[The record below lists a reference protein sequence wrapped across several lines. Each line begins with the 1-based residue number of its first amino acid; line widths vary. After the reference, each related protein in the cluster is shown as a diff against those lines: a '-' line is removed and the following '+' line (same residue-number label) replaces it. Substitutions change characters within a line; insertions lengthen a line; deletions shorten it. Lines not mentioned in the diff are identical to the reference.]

1 MPEVKY
7 PQGNTRQIMDYNRFI
22 ELTGE
27 KQLVCLDKGVME
39 IAKYLLGSR
48 GLWPTSYAT
57 AWGEYSYTTPTEE
70 EMKVIRNAIA
80 EANIDMASCDD
91 IVQAINDLGQ
101 MIASNQC
108 CSTGQ
113 GANGG
118 GTGGTGTDQQGINPW
133 EPAEPNDFPPNFPS
147 LAEYKSHKCASAG
160 KFMAGLIDDLNAAGI
175 LSLGALTILGIGTL
189 LLAAFITPVPWDDL
203 LVIAGVF
210 AFVAGIQA
218 ACTDLATYVY
228 NNQDELL
235 CELYNGD
242 SATASKASAIAWL
255 VDAIESFGYSE
266 PIESGM
272 ITIVNSLVTNDAI
285 NRLFDNNPLW
295 EAPGFDCSAC
305 EPDTGEYTVNEGT
318 EESAHP
324 SNPVELTTEF
334 DGGCHIIDFS
344 FDDIVTFTSVEWVTT
359 QPGKCGGNFYFNYYI
374 LAFYDPNESPDE
386 SMDTLPQDIGGGV
399 TGYRRLRFACNTE
412 STIRITY
419 ST

>member
-70 EMKVIRNAIA
+70 QMKVIRNAIA

-147 LAEYKSHKCASAG
+147 LAEYKSHKCAAAG

-235 CELYNGD
+235 CELYNGN
-242 SATASKASAIAWL
+242 SATESKANAIAWL

-295 EAPGFDCSAC
+295 ESPGFDCSAC
-305 EPDTGEYTVNEGT
+305 EPPVTEYAYHVGT
-318 EESAHP
+318 ELTSHP
-324 SNPVELTTEF
+324 SNPFDSQPDLVGSCQVVDVYWDVPVNVTVLEYLGTTPGNCVGNPLFNFWILPEY
-334 DGGCHIIDFS
+334 
-344 FDDIVTFTSVEWVTT
+344 TETT
-359 QPGKCGGNFYFNYYI
+359 
-374 LAFYDPNESPDE
+374 PDE
-386 SMDTLPQDIGGGV
+386 AASVLPQDISGGYGP
-399 TGYRRLRFACNTE
+399 YQRLRVVLNIDTD
-412 STIRITY
+412 IRITY
-419 ST
+419 TIA